1 MEYLSSFFGSAY
13 TTIVPFIILLG
24 ILIFVHELGH
34 FLVARLCGVRV
45 EVFSLGFGKKI
56 LSYKWHD
63 TVYCISLIPL
73 GGYVKMFGE
82 MGSQKI
88 ETEDD
93 KKVSYSHKNPWQR
106 IAIVLAGPLMN
117 FFFAFL
123 VFGYIAQTGEQ
134 TKAPVV
140 GEITTGSAAEKFGFK
155 AGDRIVNVNGAN
167 VRSYEDFQDL
177 LNQNKNANVSVVVKG
192 ADTAVRSIEAE
203 VGVTEN
209 PNIFSLQDTLG
220 RIDGLEPYAKSATVG
235 VLPDSVAEKI
245 GLRTGDLITE
255 VNSQSVRQWSD
266 LAALIA
272 AAQGADLKV
281 KVTRESAAT
290 GEAATTEKSEELSL
304 ELTATAVQMAKVT
317 DPANFGVE
325 STELYLD
332 QIVKDSPAAKAELQR
347 FDRLISINN
356 SPITKWEDVSNT
368 IRSFDG
374 REALDILIRRDG
386 TEILKK
392 ITPQVTEL
400 TTAFGGL
407 EKRYTIGIMPYLIF
421 AEPEMTVVKAGSVFE
436 SMAKG
441 MERTIDI
448 SVMTVMSF
456 VKLFQGQVSVKNV
469 GGMLSIGKAAKDS
482 YQMGEQAFLVT
493 MGILSVSLFIL
504 NLLPIPVLDGGHLV
518 FYIIELVKGSPL
530 SLKKMEIAQQVGL
543 VLLLGLM
550 ILAQYNDIMK
560 FLVNS

>member
-88 ETEDD
+88 ETEED

-140 GEITTGSAAEKFGFK
+140 GEIAIGSAAEKFGFR
-155 AGDRIVNVNGAN
+155 AGDRILNVNGAN

-177 LNQNKNANVSVVVKG
+177 LNQNKNANVRVVVKG
-192 ADTAVRSIEAE
+192 ADTAVRNIEAE
-203 VGVTEN
+203 VGTTEN

-235 VLPDSVAEKI
+235 VLPDSLAEKI

-255 VNSQSVRQWSD
+255 VNSQPVRQWSD

-272 AAQGADLKV
+272 AAQGADLKI

-290 GEAATTEKSEELSL
+290 VESTATKKSEDLSL
-304 ELTATAVQMAKVT
+304 ELTASAAQMAKVK

-374 REALDILIRRDG
+374 KEALDILIRRDG